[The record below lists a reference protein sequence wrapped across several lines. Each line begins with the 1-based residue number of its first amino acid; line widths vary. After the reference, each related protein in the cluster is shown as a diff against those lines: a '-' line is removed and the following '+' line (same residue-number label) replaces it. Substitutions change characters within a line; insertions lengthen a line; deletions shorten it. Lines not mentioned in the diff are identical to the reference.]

1 MTGKTPRKPS
11 KGLKEG
17 GIKKEYLKSK
27 PVCKV
32 TFKLPKEAAPEAKG
46 VTIVG
51 DFNNWNREATPMR
64 RLKNGD
70 FTVTLNLETGREYR
84 FKYLI
89 DGKRWEN
96 DWHADRYEPNI
107 YGTDDSVVVI

>member
-1 MTGKTPRKPS
+1 
-11 KGLKEG
+11 
-17 GIKKEYLKSK
+17 
-27 PVCKV
+27 
-32 TFKLPKEAAPEAKG
+32 
-46 VTIVG
+46 
-51 DFNNWNREATPMR
+51 
-64 RLKNGD
+64 
-70 FTVTLNLETGREYR
+70 LETGREYR